1 MAGSDQSALAQPH
14 WCRAGAAPFVGAIP
28 YNQPTMSDLT
38 FRQSQKLV
46 DRWVCEQGTDYWNPL
61 AQLARL
67 TEELGETA
75 RLVNHLYGEKPKR
88 PDESEQDLGLEL
100 ADLLYTIICLANSQ
114 GIDLQDSFERVL
126 AKYRQRDAARYR
138 PATSPASDPVNPQD
152 RS

>member
-1 MAGSDQSALAQPH
+1 MAPSLST
-14 WCRAGAAPFVGAIP
+14 IP
-28 YNQPTMSDLT
+28 YNQPTMNDLT
-38 FRQSQKLV
+38 FRQSQQLV
-46 DRWVCEQGTDYWNPL
+46 DQWVREQGTDYWHPL

-126 AKYRQRDAARYR
+126 AKYRRRDAARYR
-138 PATSPASDPVNPQD
+138 PATAPAPGPAGRQD
-152 RS
+152 GS

>member
-1 MAGSDQSALAQPH
+1 
-14 WCRAGAAPFVGAIP
+14 
-28 YNQPTMSDLT
+28 MSDLT

-46 DRWVCEQGTDYWNPL
+46 DRWVREQGTDYWHPL

-88 PDESEQDLGLEL
+88 PDESEQELGLEL

-114 GIDLQDSFERVL
+114 DIDLQDSFERVL
-126 AKYRQRDAARYR
+126 AKYRQRDATRYR
-138 PATSPASDPVNPQD
+138 PAAVPAPGPDDGQRGS
-152 RS
+152 

>member
-1 MAGSDQSALAQPH
+1 M
-14 WCRAGAAPFVGAIP
+14 RAAPPLGAIA
-28 YNQPTMSDLT
+28 YNHPAMSDLT
-38 FRQSQKLV
+38 FRQSQQLV
-46 DRWVCEQGTDYWNPL
+46 DQWVREQGTDYWHPL

-126 AKYRQRDAARYR
+126 TKYRQRDATRYR
-138 PATSPASDPVNPQD
+138 PAAAPTPGPTGRQD
-152 RS
+152 GS

>member
-1 MAGSDQSALAQPH
+1 MPAALA
-14 WCRAGAAPFVGAIP
+14 VGAIP
-28 YNQPTMSDLT
+28 YNHPAMNDLT
-38 FRQSQKLV
+38 FRQSQQLV
-46 DRWVCEQGTDYWNPL
+46 DQWVREQGTDYWHPL

-126 AKYRQRDAARYR
+126 AKYRRRDAARYR
-138 PATSPASDPVNPQD
+138 PATAPAPGRAGRQD
-152 RS
+152 GS

>member
-1 MAGSDQSALAQPH
+1 MPAALA
-14 WCRAGAAPFVGAIP
+14 VGAIP
-28 YNQPTMSDLT
+28 YNQPAMNDLT

-46 DRWVCEQGTDYWNPL
+46 DQWVREQGTDYWHPL

-126 AKYRQRDAARYR
+126 AKYRRRDAARYR
-138 PATSPASDPVNPQD
+138 PATAPAPGRAGRQD
-152 RS
+152 GS

>member
-1 MAGSDQSALAQPH
+1 MPAALA
-14 WCRAGAAPFVGAIP
+14 VGTIA
-28 YNQPTMSDLT
+28 YNHPAMSDLT

-46 DRWVCEQGTDYWNPL
+46 DQWVREQGTDYWHPL

-67 TEELGETA
+67 IEELGETA
-75 RLVNHLYGEKPKR
+75 RLVNHLFGEKPKR

-138 PATSPASDPVNPQD
+138 PATTPAPGPVGRQD
-152 RS
+152 GS

>member
-1 MAGSDQSALAQPH
+1 MPAALA
-14 WCRAGAAPFVGAIP
+14 VGAIP

-38 FRQSQKLV
+38 FRQSQQLV
-46 DRWVCEQGTDYWNPL
+46 DQWVREQGTDYWHPL

-138 PATSPASDPVNPQD
+138 RATAPAPGRADRQD
-152 RS
+152 GS